1 MTQSTTISK
10 INIPNGSKFN
20 CKRAIELANLI
31 QRANDQYDCHE
42 AKQNWQPEVR
52 RKLIGSTDLVQ
63 NLDAPNPG
71 QVEYDLLAIFK
82 FTEVTALLFRET
94 VPFGFIAQR
103 PLEDGTIGIF
113 VVFRGTREAAEWI
126 DNFNA
131 DQFFFLNDQN
141 LGKVSHGFKKIYSE
155 VRPDDQGQQILSI
168 EQTVFTTLH
177 KLPKQDSNIKYQV
190 FVTGH
195 SLGGALATMATL
207 HIAKKTQFTQPILY
221 SFASPRTGDP
231 NFAKHFNDLQQCYR
245 IANSEDI
252 VPTVPP
258 ATGKLIGAEML
269 NQNLSLA
276 QRKSQQNRLESLRVI
291 VGFFSGN
298 LSLQQ
303 YQHVG
308 EPIYFTTQKESISF
322 NHNLFITYREVLTE

>member
-1 MTQSTTISK
+1 MKNNIGKISV
-10 INIPNGSKFN
+10 PSGSRFSY
-20 CKRAIELANLI
+20 KRATELANLI
-31 QRANDQYDCHE
+31 QRAAEQYECHE
-42 AKQNWQPEVR
+42 ARQIWKPEVGK
-52 RKLIGSTDLVQ
+52 KLIGSTELVS
-63 NLDAPNPG
+63 NLDAPDLD
-71 QVEYDLLAIFK
+71 QVEYEILAVFK
-82 FTEVTALLFRET
+82 FTEETLLLCRET

-126 DNFNA
+126 DDFNA
-131 DQFFFLNDQN
+131 DQFFFLDDPS

-155 VRPDDQGQQILSI
+155 ARCDEQGKSIPSI
-168 EQTVFTTLH
+168 EQTVFNTINS
-177 KLPKQDSNIKYQV
+177 LPIVSQSYQI

-195 SLGGALATMATL
+195 SLGAALATMATL

-221 SFASPRTGDP
+221 SFAGPRTGDP
-231 NFAKHFNDLQQCYR
+231 VFANHFNELEQCYR
-245 IANSEDI
+245 IANTEDI

-258 ATGKLIGAEML
+258 ATGKLVGLEML
-269 NQNLSLA
+269 NPNLSPA
-276 QRKSQQNRLESLRVI
+276 QRKAQQNRLESLRVI

-308 EPIYFTTQKESISF
+308 EPIYFTAQKESISF
-322 NHNLFITYREVLTE
+322 NHNLFITYRGALVV